1 MSAATTSS
9 TQSVAVWIIAVIAA
23 LLFIQHAA
31 ALFIPIVI
39 ALLVAAALEPIVSWM
54 ERHGLRRGIAA
65 SIVMMVLMGAAAAGV
80 IALRGQ
86 AADALE
92 ALPEAAR
99 RSREL
104 VQTYLGDGQQQVER
118 AAAEWQGD
126 RAQQDRKPSPPQAQG
141 SGGTGDAASVVQ
153 QVVQQALAGA
163 GHLTVITLLTFF
175 LLFLGPAFRQHIVEA
190 AGPDR
195 EHQRMAAG
203 LMNDVETQVQRF
215 LLVQLV
221 TSIVV
226 ALATWPVLAL
236 LGLDNALVWAIGAGI
251 LNSIPYF
258 GPVMVSGGLFA
269 VAIVQGNS
277 STEALQMAA
286 AALVITS
293 LEGWLLTPALMGK
306 AEEMNALSVF
316 LGLLLWTWLWGAWGT
331 LLAVPMLAVV
341 KSTADRVESLR
352 PLGKLLAR

>member
-1 MSAATTSS
+1 MSAAATSS
-9 TQSVAVWIIAVIAA
+9 TATFAVWIIAVIAA

-39 ALLVAAALEPIVSWM
+39 ALLVAAALEPIVGWM
-54 ERHGLRRGIAA
+54 ERQGLRRGVAA
-65 SIVMMVLMGAAAAGV
+65 SLVMIVLTGAAVAGV
-80 IALRGQ
+80 FALRGQ
-86 AADALE
+86 AAEALE

-99 RSREL
+99 RSREM
-104 VQTYLGDGQQQVER
+104 VQTYFGDGQQQVEK

-126 RAQQDRKPSPPQAQG
+126 QPPQGEKAPPQQPQG
-141 SGGTGDAASVVQ
+141 SGGVAGAAGMVQ
-153 QVVQQALAGA
+153 QIVQQALAGA
-163 GHLTVITLLTFF
+163 GHLTVITFLVFF
-175 LLFLGPAFRQHIVEA
+175 LLFLGPSFRTRIVEV
-190 AGPDR
+190 AGPDPER
-195 EHQRMAAG
+195 RRLAAG

-215 LLVQLV
+215 LFVQLV
-221 TSIVV
+221 TSIIV

-236 LGLDNALVWAIGAGI
+236 LGLENALVWAIAAGI
-251 LNSIPYF
+251 FNSIPYF
-258 GPVMVSGGLFA
+258 GPVMVSGGLLA

-277 STEALQMAA
+277 SAEALQMSA

-341 KSTADRVESLR
+341 KSTADRVDSLR